1 MYLLRWHGR
10 ALPSLFTL
18 NRSRVS
24 WLSTLP
30 RVVLIYL
37 TNLDPQTLYLLDEGS
52 ITKFHRGRI
61 MAQNLHAQQMPLG
74 IQRSRSRLG
83 ELLAADTLV
92 AAGSATLITP
102 AVMIFDR

>member
-1 MYLLRWHGR
+1 MHCPAFHSFYLILV
-10 ALPSLFTL
+10 P
-18 NRSRVS
+18 RVS
-24 WLSTLP
+24 FTFVLPQYIVHCLSLHTQP
-30 RVVLIYL
+30 STAFCHTAYE
-37 TNLDPQTLYLLDEGS
+37 LDEGN
-52 ITKFHRGRI
+52 IVDLYRRI
-61 MAQNLHAQQMPLG
+61 MTQNLQETMPLG

>member
-1 MYLLRWHGR
+1 M
-10 ALPSLFTL
+10 T
-18 NRSRVS
+18 
-24 WLSTLP
+24 
-30 RVVLIYL
+30 
-37 TNLDPQTLYLLDEGS
+37 
-52 ITKFHRGRI
+52 
-61 MAQNLHAQQMPLG
+61 QNMQEKPMPLG